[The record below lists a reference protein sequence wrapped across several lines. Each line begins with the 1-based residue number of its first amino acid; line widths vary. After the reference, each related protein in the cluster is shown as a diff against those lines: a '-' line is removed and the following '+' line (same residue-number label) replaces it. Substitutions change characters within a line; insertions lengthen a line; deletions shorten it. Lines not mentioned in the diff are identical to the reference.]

1 MAFLTAFIT
10 SQILTTSVLSIVD
23 FGEARVRRAST
34 SRETLIQDLLSGN
47 TQFGKS
53 KGSPYDAK
61 LRPIPSSTNSDGHID
76 GAVNVKFK
84 IAIDQLIEVNEVK
97 QRIILKTW
105 FIHEWHDSRLKWNPK
120 DYEGIQKVHIDADK
134 LWLPD
139 FMIYNNADGDFAI
152 QDMVR
157 ARVDSRDRIGV
168 WDI

>member
-10 SQILTTSVLSIVD
+10 SQILTTSVFGLLD
-23 FGEARVRRAST
+23 FEEARSSRETPAST
-34 SRETLIQDLLSGN
+34 SRETLIQDLLNGN
-47 TQFGKS
+47 TQTGKYR
-53 KGSPYDAK
+53 GSPYDAK

-120 DYEGIQKVHIDADK
+120 DCEGI
-134 LWLPD
+134 
-139 FMIYNNADGDFAI
+139 
-152 QDMVR
+152 
-157 ARVDSRDRIGV
+157 
-168 WDI
+168 

>member
-1 MAFLTAFIT
+1 M
-10 SQILTTSVLSIVD
+10 
-23 FGEARVRRAST
+23 
-34 SRETLIQDLLSGN
+34 
-47 TQFGKS
+47 
-53 KGSPYDAK
+53 
-61 LRPIPSSTNSDGHID
+61 
-76 GAVNVKFK
+76 KFK

-105 FIHEWHDSRLKWNPK
+105 FIHEWHDSRLQWKPS

-157 ARVDSRDRIGV
+157 ARVDFEGNIFWKAPINVKTYCEINVKDFPFDEQVCKLKVGPWTHPTTKIKMIDFVNETRDKKFVISTGKEN
-168 WDI
+168 